1 MWANC
6 APPTHKPPPPPCRSA
21 REEVEKRAQIQ
32 KKIAAREKE
41 SKEDELRALAQRA
54 REERGATA
62 AAITG
67 EAAAPLPPPPA
78 ADGGSDGGGGGSDD
92 DDGADGGD
100 VAERDEL
107 RRERKRER
115 ERERRLENRDGKRSK
130 MTRDAGDGRCRCVPL
145 YHLHLLHHLLLHRNL
160 HFHLTSSTTPSA
172 ERDVS
177 ERIALG
183 QAVPNSTETLYDQRL
198 FNQSAGIGSGFTA
211 QDDAYNI
218 YDKALFRGG
227 AAAES
232 LYRPTRGAQEDEW
245 ADEEKA
251 AENVLKAARFK
262 AGDRGFEG
270 SREQGENQR
279 AQGAPVEFEA
289 DADEADPFGLDQFLS
304 EAKRGKALDK
314 IGEGSGMAAAAGGAS
329 GTGDSSRSIGFARGK
344 P

>member
-1 MWANC
+1 MS
-6 APPTHKPPPPPCRSA
+6 PF
-21 REEVEKRAQIQ
+21 VVLQY
-32 KKIAAREKE
+32 
-41 SKEDELRALAQRA
+41 
-54 REERGATA
+54 RGYR
-62 AAITG
+62 
-67 EAAAPLPPPPA
+67 PPA
-78 ADGGSDGGGGGSDD
+78 RVQAGVQG
-92 DDGADGGD
+92 
-100 VAERDEL
+100 VL
-107 RRERKRER
+107 R
-115 ERERRLENRDGKRSK
+115 L
-130 MTRDAGDGRCRCVPL
+130 AAF
-145 YHLHLLHHLLLHRNL
+145 HRNL